1 MLKKTK
7 LALFV
12 VAASACTFSVA
23 EPVSVQASV
32 PYAADAK
39 IAQNIRNECTKLGTQ
54 FAEFTQQFGKKNG
67 VEVQLVNSLDTAKPG
82 RVLQIEI
89 TEAVSM
95 GNAFM
100 GHHKYS
106 AARGTL
112 FENGKKLASFE
123 ARRQSMGGAFAG
135 YKGSCSVL
143 GRTVKAMGKDVA
155 AWLKQPNDNALL
167 GDL

>member
-1 MLKKTK
+1 
-7 LALFV
+7 
-12 VAASACTFSVA
+12 
-23 EPVSVQASV
+23 
-32 PYAADAK
+32 
-39 IAQNIRNECTKLGTQ
+39 
-54 FAEFTQQFGKKNG
+54 
-67 VEVQLVNSLDTAKPG
+67 
-82 RVLQIEI
+82 
-89 TEAVSM
+89 M

>member
-7 LALFV
+7 LALFF

-23 EPVSVQASV
+23 EPVSVQVSV